1 MNEENQ
7 TIIKALNMYG
17 RVPEQWELL
26 EEIEKLKQKLEE
38 NTKIYLNTSKYASEM
53 EGKYILEKSKNE
65 KAAELIKKEKYIAYD
80 QWDNEYI
87 TLSEEDILKLENILN
102 GGDKDE

>member
-1 MNEENQ
+1 
-7 TIIKALNMYG
+7 
-17 RVPEQWELL
+17 
-26 EEIEKLKQKLEE
+26 
-38 NTKIYLNTSKYASEM
+38 M